1 MPGEILAFPF
11 YANRSLQ
18 VSFHGVLIARRD
30 TGCIPPTRYARLR
43 PSRGAQSDL
52 TASPCPISMPQTAS
66 DTLAPRTRL
75 ALGLL
80 ALLLFFGGLGSYPL
94 LEPDEG
100 RYAEIPREMLARRD
114 FVTPRLNGVLYF
126 EKPPLYYWLNAAAL
140 SLPGRPEVVC
150 RIFSALFGLGG
161 VGLAWLLGR
170 SIGGARAG
178 LTAAIV
184 LGSSPLWAAL
194 SRANIIDM
202 ALAFF
207 LSATLTCFWLAQ
219 EREKEERGERLLWY
233 GMFAAA
239 ALATL
244 TKGLI
249 GFLIPGA
256 VIFLY
261 LLFAR
266 RWRLLS
272 RVPWIGGIALFLV
285 IAAPW
290 HVLAAR
296 RNPDFLWFYFVHEH
310 WLRYT
315 TSEAKRQAPA
325 WFFVGILAVGLIP
338 WSGVL
343 PAAARLYRR
352 GQGRLRDERP
362 GLIFLA
368 CWAVFILLFFS
379 ASQSKL
385 VPYILPGI
393 PPLAVLAALALQEAE
408 TDPRTR
414 SWARVGGAVGAL
426 LLSVLAAGLLL
437 AALGKIR
444 TGVGPLPSVL
454 VFAMPTLAAG
464 LLSVWLWGSGRLRSL
479 AALAVAPALLVLGLV
494 AAAPR
499 ASLLLS
505 TGPIAR
511 FLTPR
516 LAPGDEV
523 YAYRCYPQTLPIYL
537 RRLVGVVEYKGEL
550 DFGIRHL
557 APEERARRYPT
568 AAEFRPLWSSG
579 KTVYLVLEAE
589 KLPRMQGDGLIA
601 GPVLM
606 RQDKYILMT
615 NRPAPTPARVE

>member
-1 MPGEILAFPF
+1 
-11 YANRSLQ
+11 
-18 VSFHGVLIARRD
+18 
-30 TGCIPPTRYARLR
+30 
-43 PSRGAQSDL
+43 
-52 TASPCPISMPQTAS
+52 MPQPAS
-66 DTLAPRTRL
+66 DTLSPRTRL
-75 ALGLL
+75 ALGVL

-100 RYAEIPREMLARRD
+100 RYAEIPREMLARGD

-140 SLPGRPEVVC
+140 SLPGRPEVLC
-150 RIFSALFGLGG
+150 RLFSALFGLAG

-170 SIGGARAG
+170 SIGGPRVG

-194 SRANIIDM
+194 ARANIIDVT
-202 ALAFF
+202 LAFF

-219 EREKEERGERLLWY
+219 EKERGERGERLLWY

-261 LLFAR
+261 LLLAR
-266 RWRLLS
+266 RWRLLP
-272 RVPWIGGIALFLV
+272 RVPWIGGVALFLA

-310 WLRYT
+310 FLRYT
-315 TSEAKRQAPA
+315 TPEARRQAPA
-325 WFFVGILAVGLIP
+325 WFFVAILAVGLIP
-338 WSGVL
+338 WSGAL
-343 PAAARLYRR
+343 PAAVRLYRR
-352 GQGRLRDERP
+352 GQGRLREERP

-368 CWAVFILLFFS
+368 CWALFLLLFFS

-385 VPYILPGI
+385 VPYILPGV
-393 PPLAVLAALALQEAE
+393 PPLAVLAALALDEAE
-408 TDPRTR
+408 RDPQTR
-414 SWARVGGAVGAL
+414 AWVRVGGAAGAL
-426 LLSVLAAGLLL
+426 LLSVLAAALL
-437 AALGKIR
+437 AVALGQVKAAR
-444 TGVGPLPSVL
+444 VGPLPNVL

-464 LLSVWLWGSGRLRSL
+464 LLSVWLWWRGRLRSL

-494 AAAPR
+494 SAAPR
-499 ASLLLS
+499 ASRLLS
-505 TGPIAR
+505 TGPIAH
-511 FLTPR
+511 FLSPH
-516 LAPGDEV
+516 LGAEDEV
-523 YAYRCYPQTLPIYL
+523 YSYRCYPQTLPVYL
-537 RRLVGVVEYKGEL
+537 RRLVGVVEYRGEL
-550 DFGIRHL
+550 EFGIQHL
-557 APEERARRYPT
+557 TPEERSRRYPT

-589 KLPRMQGDGLIA
+589 KMPRMRLDGLEP
-601 GPVLM
+601 GPILM
-606 RQDKYILMT
+606 RQDKYLLMT
-615 NRPAPTPARVE
+615 NHLAPSAARVE

>member
-1 MPGEILAFPF
+1 
-11 YANRSLQ
+11 
-18 VSFHGVLIARRD
+18 
-30 TGCIPPTRYARLR
+30 
-43 PSRGAQSDL
+43 
-52 TASPCPISMPQTAS
+52 MPQTAS

-75 ALGLL
+75 ALGVL

-100 RYAEIPREMLARRD
+100 RYAEIPREMLERGD

-150 RIFSALFGLGG
+150 RLFSALFGLAG

-170 SIGGARAG
+170 SIGGPRVAW
-178 LTAAIV
+178 TAAIV

-202 ALAFF
+202 AMAFF

-219 EREKEERGERLLWY
+219 EKERGERGERMLWY

-256 VIFLY
+256 VIFFY

-266 RWRLLS
+266 RWRLLL
-272 RVPWIGGIALFLV
+272 RVPWIGGTALFLM

-296 RNPDFLWFYFVHEH
+296 RNPDFLWFYFVREH
-310 WLRYT
+310 FLRYAT
-315 TSEAKRQAPA
+315 PEAKRQAPA
-325 WFFVGILAVGLIP
+325 WFFVAILAAGLIP

-343 PAAARLYRR
+343 PAAARLFRR
-352 GQGRLRDERP
+352 GQGRLREERP

-368 CWAVFILLFFS
+368 CWALFILLFFS

-393 PPLAVLAALALQEAE
+393 PPLAVLAALALREAE

-414 SWARVGGAVGAL
+414 TWARVGGATGAL
-426 LLSVLAAGLLL
+426 LLSVLAAALLL
-437 AALGKIR
+437 AALGKID
-444 TGVGPLPSVL
+444 TGVGPLPNVL
-454 VFAMPTLAAG
+454 VFAMPTLAAS

-494 AAAPR
+494 SAAPR

-505 TGPIAR
+505 TGPISR
-511 FLTPR
+511 FLIPR

-550 DFGIRHL
+550 EFGIRHL

-568 AAEFRPLWSSG
+568 AAEFRPVWDSG

-589 KLPRMQGDGLIA
+589 KLPRMRRDGLQP

-606 RQDKYILMT
+606 RQDKYLLMT
-615 NRPAPTPARVE
+615 NHPPPQGARVESSIDWRDP

>member
-1 MPGEILAFPF
+1 MSQP
-11 YANRSLQ
+11 
-18 VSFHGVLIARRD
+18 
-30 TGCIPPTRYARLR
+30 
-43 PSRGAQSDL
+43 
-52 TASPCPISMPQTAS
+52 AS
-66 DTLAPRTRL
+66 DTLSPRTRL
-75 ALGLL
+75 ALVILGLV
-80 ALLLFFGGLGSYPL
+80 LFFGGLGSYPL

-100 RYAEIPREMLARRD
+100 RYAEIPREMLERGD

-140 SLPGRPEVVC
+140 SLPGRPEVLC
-150 RIFSALFGLGG
+150 RLFSALFGLGG

-170 SIGGARAG
+170 SIGGPRVG

-202 ALAFF
+202 TLAFF

-219 EREKEERGERLLWY
+219 AKEKGERGERLLWY
-233 GMFAAA
+233 GLFAAA

-266 RWRLLS
+266 RWRLLP
-272 RVPWIGGIALFLV
+272 RVPWIGGIALFLL
-285 IAAPW
+285 IAVPW

-315 TSEAKRQAPA
+315 TSEARRQAPA

-352 GQGRLRDERP
+352 SWGRLRAERP

-368 CWAVFILLFFS
+368 CWALFILLFFS

-385 VPYILPGI
+385 VPYILPGV

-414 SWARVGGAVGAL
+414 RWARVGGAIGAAL
-426 LLSVLAAGLLL
+426 LAVLAAALLL
-437 AALGKIR
+437 AALGRID
-444 TGVGPLPSVL
+444 TGVGPLPNVL
-454 VFAMPTLAAG
+454 IFAMPALAAG
-464 LLSVWLWGSGRLRSL
+464 LLSLWLWGSGRLRSL
-479 AALAVAPALLVLGLV
+479 VALAVAPALLVLGLV
-494 AAAPR
+494 SAAPR

-505 TGPIAR
+505 TGPIAH
-511 FLTPR
+511 FLGPR
-516 LAPGDEV
+516 LGPGDEV

-537 RRLVGVVEYKGEL
+537 RRLVGVVEYTGEL

-557 APEERARRYPT
+557 TPEERARRYPT

-579 KTVYLVLEAE
+579 KTVYLVLESE
-589 KLPRMQGDGLIA
+589 KLPRMRQDGLA
-601 GPVLM
+601 PGRVLM
-606 RQDKYILMT
+606 RQDKYLLLT
-615 NRPAPTPARVE
+615 NRPVPIPVRAE

>member
-1 MPGEILAFPF
+1 
-11 YANRSLQ
+11 
-18 VSFHGVLIARRD
+18 
-30 TGCIPPTRYARLR
+30 
-43 PSRGAQSDL
+43 
-52 TASPCPISMPQTAS
+52 MPQPVS

-75 ALGLL
+75 ALGVL

-100 RYAEIPREMLARRD
+100 RYAEIPREMLERGD

-140 SLPGRPEVVC
+140 SLPGRPEVLC
-150 RIFSALFGLGG
+150 RLFSALFGLGG

-170 SIGGARAG
+170 SIGGPRVA

-194 SRANIIDM
+194 SRANVIDM
-202 ALAFF
+202 TMAFF
-207 LSATLTCFWLAQ
+207 MSAALTCFWLAQ
-219 EREKEERGERLLWY
+219 ERERGERGERLLWY

-244 TKGLI
+244 TKGLV

-256 VIFLY
+256 VIFFY

-266 RWRLLS
+266 RWRLLL
-272 RVPWIGGIALFLV
+272 RVPWVGGVALFLA

-296 RNPDFLWFYFVHEH
+296 RNPDFAWFYFVHEH

-325 WFFVGILAVGLIP
+325 WFFVGILALGLIP

-352 GQGRLRDERP
+352 GQGKLREERP

-368 CWAVFILLFFS
+368 CWALFILLFFS

-393 PPLAVLAALALQEAE
+393 PPLAVLVALALRQAE

-414 SWARVGGAVGAL
+414 AWIRVGGALGAL
-426 LLSVLAAGLLL
+426 LLAVLAAALLL
-437 AALGKIR
+437 AALGRIH
-444 TGVGPLPSVL
+444 TGVGPLPNVL
-454 VFAMPTLAAG
+454 IFAMPTLAAA
-464 LLSVWLWGSGRLRSL
+464 LLSLWLWASGRLRSL

-494 AAAPR
+494 SAAPR

-505 TGPIAR
+505 TGPIAH
-511 FLTPR
+511 FLSPR

-523 YAYRCYPQTLPIYL
+523 YVYRCYPQTLPIYL
-537 RRLVGVVEYKGEL
+537 RRLVGVVEYRGEL
-550 DFGIRHL
+550 EFGIRHL

-568 AAEFRPLWSSG
+568 AAEFRPVWSSG
-579 KTVYLVLEAE
+579 KTVYLVLEGE
-589 KLPRMQGDGLIA
+589 KLPRMRGDGLAPGQI
-601 GPVLM
+601 LM
-606 RQDKYILMT
+606 RQDKYLLMINHPMRIDGT
-615 NRPAPTPARVE
+615 VETP

>member
-1 MPGEILAFPF
+1 
-11 YANRSLQ
+11 
-18 VSFHGVLIARRD
+18 
-30 TGCIPPTRYARLR
+30 
-43 PSRGAQSDL
+43 
-52 TASPCPISMPQTAS
+52 MPQPLS

-100 RYAEIPREMLARRD
+100 RYAEIPREMLARGD

-126 EKPPLYYWLNAAAL
+126 EKPPLYYWLNVAAL
-140 SLPGRPEVVC
+140 SLPGRPEVLC
-150 RIFSALFGLGG
+150 RLFSALFGLAC

-170 SIGGARAG
+170 SMGGPRVG

-184 LGSSPLWAAL
+184 LGGSPLWAAL
-194 SRANIIDM
+194 SRANIIDVT
-202 ALAFF
+202 LAFF

-219 EREKEERGERLLWY
+219 TKERGERGERLLWY
-233 GMFAAA
+233 GMFAAS

-249 GFLIPGA
+249 GFVIPGA
-256 VIFLY
+256 VIFFY

-272 RVPWIGGIALFLV
+272 RVPWLGGVALFLA
-285 IAAPW
+285 IAFPW

-310 WLRYT
+310 FQRYAT
-315 TSEAKRQAPA
+315 PEARRQAPA
-325 WFFVGILAVGLIP
+325 WFFVAILALGLIP
-338 WSGVL
+338 WSGLL
-343 PAAARLYRR
+343 PAAARLFRR
-352 GQGRLRDERP
+352 DWGRLRDERP

-368 CWAVFILLFFS
+368 CWALFLLLFFS

-385 VPYILPGI
+385 VPYILPGV
-393 PPLAVLAALALQEAE
+393 PPLAVLAALALRDAE
-408 TDPRTR
+408 TDPRTHR
-414 SWARVGGAVGAL
+414 WARVGGAIGAL
-426 LLSVLAAGLLL
+426 LLSALAAGLLL
-437 AALGKIR
+437 AALGRID
-444 TGVGPLPSVL
+444 TGVGPLPNVL

-464 LLSVWLWGSGRLRSL
+464 LLSVWLWWRGRLRSL

-494 AAAPR
+494 SAAPR

-505 TGPIAR
+505 TGPIAH

-523 YAYRCYPQTLPIYL
+523 YAYRCYPQTLPVYL
-537 RRLVGVVEYKGEL
+537 RRLIGVVEYKGEL
-550 DFGIRHL
+550 EFGIRHL
-557 APEERARRYPT
+557 TPEERARRFPT
-568 AAEFRPLWSSG
+568 AAEFRPVWGSG
-579 KTVYLVLEAE
+579 RTVYLVLEAE
-589 KLPRMQGDGLIA
+589 KLPRMRLDGLTA
-601 GPVLM
+601 GRVLI
-606 RQDKYILMT
+606 RQDKYLLMT
-615 NRPAPTPARVE
+615 NRPAPARAE

>member
-1 MPGEILAFPF
+1 
-11 YANRSLQ
+11 
-18 VSFHGVLIARRD
+18 
-30 TGCIPPTRYARLR
+30 
-43 PSRGAQSDL
+43 
-52 TASPCPISMPQTAS
+52 MPQPDS

-75 ALGLL
+75 ALGIL

-100 RYAEIPREMLARRD
+100 RYAEIPREMLARGD
-114 FVTPRLNGVLYF
+114 FVTPHLNGVLYF

-140 SLPGRPEVVC
+140 SLPGRPEVLC
-150 RIFSALFGLGG
+150 RLFSALFGLAC
-161 VGLAWLLGR
+161 VGLAWALGR
-170 SIGGARAG
+170 SMGGPRVG

-194 SRANIIDM
+194 SRANIIDVT
-202 ALAFF
+202 LAFF

-219 EREKEERGERLLWY
+219 EREKGERGERLLWY

-239 ALATL
+239 ALAML

-261 LLFAR
+261 LLFSR

-272 RVPWIGGIALFLV
+272 RVPWIGGVALFLA
-285 IAAPW
+285 IALPW

-310 WLRYT
+310 FLRYAT
-315 TSEAKRQAPA
+315 PEAKRQAPA
-325 WFFVGILAVGLIP
+325 WFFVTILAVGLIP

-343 PAAARLYRR
+343 PAAARLFRR
-352 GQGRLRDERP
+352 DWGRLRDERP

-368 CWAVFILLFFS
+368 CWALFLLLFFS
-379 ASQSKL
+379 ASKSKL
-385 VPYILPGI
+385 VPYILPGV
-393 PPLAVLAALALQEAE
+393 PPLAVLAALALQDAE

-414 SWARVGGAVGAL
+414 GWARVGGAIGAL
-426 LLSVLAAGLLL
+426 LLSVLAAALLL
-437 AALGKIR
+437 AALGRID
-444 TGVGPLPSVL
+444 TGFGPLPNVL
-454 VFAMPTLAAG
+454 VFAMPTLAAS
-464 LLSVWLWGSGRLRSL
+464 LLSVWLWWRGRLRSL

-494 AAAPR
+494 SAAPR

-505 TGPIAR
+505 TGPIAH
-511 FLTPR
+511 FLAPR

-550 DFGIRHL
+550 DFGIQHL
-557 APEERARRYPT
+557 TPEERSRRYPT
-568 AAEFRPLWSSG
+568 AAEFRPLWGSER
-579 KTVYLVLEAE
+579 TVYLVLEAE
-589 KLPRMQGDGLIA
+589 KLPRMREDGLAA
-601 GPVLM
+601 GRILM
-606 RQDKYILMT
+606 RQDKYLLMT
-615 NRPAPTPARVE
+615 NGPAPTPARAE

>member
-1 MPGEILAFPF
+1 
-11 YANRSLQ
+11 
-18 VSFHGVLIARRD
+18 
-30 TGCIPPTRYARLR
+30 
-43 PSRGAQSDL
+43 
-52 TASPCPISMPQTAS
+52 MPQPAS
-66 DTLAPRTRL
+66 DTLSPRTRL
-75 ALGLL
+75 ALGVL

-100 RYAEIPREMLARRD
+100 RYAEIPREMLARGD

-150 RIFSALFGLGG
+150 RLFSALFGLGG

-170 SIGGARAG
+170 SMGGPRVG

-202 ALAFF
+202 TMAFF
-207 LSATLTCFWLAQ
+207 LSAALTCFWLAQ
-219 EREKEERGERLLWY
+219 EKERGERGERLLWH

-244 TKGLI
+244 TKGMI

-272 RVPWIGGIALFLV
+272 RVPWIGGIALFLA
-285 IAAPW
+285 IAVPW
-290 HVLAAR
+290 HVLAAQ

-325 WFFVGILAVGLIP
+325 WFFAGILAVGLIP

-352 GQGRLRDERP
+352 GQGRLRDRP

-368 CWAVFILLFFS
+368 CWALFILLFFS
-379 ASQSKL
+379 VSQSKL

-414 SWARVGGAVGAL
+414 SWARVGGALGAL
-426 LLSVLAAGLLL
+426 LLSVLAAALLL
-437 AALGKIR
+437 AALGKIH
-444 TGVGPLPSVL
+444 TGVGPLPNVL

-479 AALAVAPALLVLGLV
+479 AALAVPPTLLVLGLV
-494 AAAPR
+494 SAAPR

-505 TGPIAR
+505 TGPTAH
-511 FLTPR
+511 FLIPR
-516 LAPGDEV
+516 LEPGDEV

-557 APEERARRYPT
+557 TPEERARRYPT
-568 AAEFRPLWSSG
+568 AAEFRPLWSSE
-579 KTVYLVLEAE
+579 KIVYLVLEAE
-589 KLPRMQGDGLIA
+589 KL
-601 GPVLM
+601 
-606 RQDKYILMT
+606 
-615 NRPAPTPARVE
+615 

>member
-1 MPGEILAFPF
+1 
-11 YANRSLQ
+11 
-18 VSFHGVLIARRD
+18 
-30 TGCIPPTRYARLR
+30 
-43 PSRGAQSDL
+43 
-52 TASPCPISMPQTAS
+52 MPQPAS
-66 DTLAPRTRL
+66 DTLSPRTRL
-75 ALGLL
+75 ALAVL
-80 ALLLFFGGLGSYPL
+80 ALVLFFGGLGSYPL

-100 RYAEIPREMLARRD
+100 RYAEIPREMLERGD
-114 FVTPRLNGVLYF
+114 FVTPKLNGVLYF

-140 SLPGRPEVVC
+140 SLPGRPEVLC
-150 RIFSALFGLGG
+150 RLFSALFGLAG
-161 VGLAWLLGR
+161 VGLAWALGR
-170 SIGGARAG
+170 SIGGPRVG

-202 ALAFF
+202 TLAFF

-219 EREKEERGERLLWY
+219 NGERGERLLWY

-261 LLFAR
+261 LLFAW
-266 RWRLLS
+266 RWRLLL
-272 RVPWIGGIALFLV
+272 RVPWIGGIALFLA
-285 IAAPW
+285 IAVPW

-325 WFFVGILAVGLIP
+325 WFFFGILAVGLIP
-338 WSGVL
+338 WSGLL
-343 PAAARLYRR
+343 PASARLYRR
-352 GQGRLRDERP
+352 SWGKLREERP

-368 CWAVFILLFFS
+368 CWALFILLFFS

-393 PPLAVLAALALQEAE
+393 PPLAVLAALALREAE

-414 SWARVGGAVGAL
+414 TWARVGGAIGAL
-426 LLSVLAAGLLL
+426 LLAVLAAGLLL
-437 AALGKIR
+437 AALGTIH
-444 TGVGPLPSVL
+444 TGVGPLPNVL

-479 AALAVAPALLVLGLV
+479 PALAVAPALLVLGLV
-494 AAAPR
+494 SAAPR

-511 FLTPR
+511 FLIPR
-516 LAPGDEV
+516 LTPGDEV

-550 DFGIRHL
+550 DFGIQHL

-579 KTVYLVLEAE
+579 KTVYVVLEAE
-589 KLPRMQGDGLIA
+589 KLPRMRLDGLAA
-601 GPVLM
+601 GRVLM
-606 RQDKYILMT
+606 RQDKYLLLT
-615 NRPAPTPARVE
+615 NRPAPSRVE

>member
-1 MPGEILAFPF
+1 
-11 YANRSLQ
+11 
-18 VSFHGVLIARRD
+18 
-30 TGCIPPTRYARLR
+30 
-43 PSRGAQSDL
+43 
-52 TASPCPISMPQTAS
+52 MPQPAS
-66 DTLAPRTRL
+66 DTLSPRTRL
-75 ALGLL
+75 ALGVL

-100 RYAEIPREMLARRD
+100 RYAEIPREMLARGD

-140 SLPGRPEVVC
+140 SLPGRPEVLC
-150 RIFSALFGLGG
+150 RLFSALFGLGG

-170 SIGGARAG
+170 SMGGPRVG

-194 SRANIIDM
+194 SRANIIDV

-219 EREKEERGERLLWY
+219 AKERGERGERLLWH

-266 RWRLLS
+266 QWRLLS
-272 RVPWIGGIALFLV
+272 RVPWIGGIALFLA
-285 IAAPW
+285 IAVPW

-325 WFFVGILAVGLIP
+325 WFFAGILAVGLIP

-352 GQGRLRDERP
+352 GQGRLRDRP

-368 CWAVFILLFFS
+368 CWALFLLLFFS
-379 ASQSKL
+379 VSQSKL

-414 SWARVGGAVGAL
+414 SWVRVGGALGAL
-426 LLSVLAAGLLL
+426 LLAILAAALLL
-437 AALGKIR
+437 VALGKIH
-444 TGVGPLPSVL
+444 TGVGPLPNVL

-479 AALAVAPALLVLGLV
+479 AALAVAPALLVLGFV
-494 AAAPR
+494 SAAPR

-505 TGPIAR
+505 TGPIAG
-511 FLTPR
+511 FLGSGLQPEE
-516 LAPGDEV
+516 EV

-537 RRLVGVVEYKGEL
+537 RRLVGVVEYRGEL

-557 APEERARRYPT
+557 TPEERARRYPT
-568 AAEFRPLWSSG
+568 AAEFRPLWSSE
-579 KTVYLVLEAE
+579 KIVYLVLEAE
-589 KLPRMQGDGLIA
+589 KLPRMRDDGLVA
-601 GPVLM
+601 GQVLM
-606 RQDKYILMT
+606 RQDKYLLMVNHPMRIDGT
-615 NRPAPTPARVE
+615 VETP

>member
-1 MPGEILAFPF
+1 
-11 YANRSLQ
+11 
-18 VSFHGVLIARRD
+18 
-30 TGCIPPTRYARLR
+30 
-43 PSRGAQSDL
+43 
-52 TASPCPISMPQTAS
+52 MPQPAS
-66 DTLAPRTRL
+66 DTLSPRTRL
-75 ALGLL
+75 ALVILGLV
-80 ALLLFFGGLGSYPL
+80 LFFGGLGSYPL

-100 RYAEIPREMLARRD
+100 RYAEIPREMLARGD

-140 SLPGRPEVVC
+140 SLPGRPEVLC
-150 RIFSALFGLGG
+150 RLFSALFGLAG

-170 SIGGARAG
+170 SIGGPRVG

-194 SRANIIDM
+194 ARANIIDVT
-202 ALAFF
+202 LAFF

-219 EREKEERGERLLWY
+219 EKERGERGERLLWY

-266 RWRLLS
+266 RWRLLA
-272 RVPWIGGIALFLV
+272 RVPWIGGAALFLI

-290 HVLAAR
+290 HVLAAQ

-325 WFFVGILAVGLIP
+325 WFFVAILAVGLIP
-338 WSGVL
+338 WSGAL

-368 CWAVFILLFFS
+368 CWALFILLFFS

-385 VPYILPGI
+385 VPYILPGV
-393 PPLAVLAALALQEAE
+393 PPLAVLAALALDEAE
-408 TDPRTR
+408 RDPRTR
-414 SWARVGGAVGAL
+414 AWVRVGGAVGAL
-426 LLSVLAAGLLL
+426 LLSVLAAALL
-437 AALGKIR
+437 AVALGKVKAAGTVPI
-444 TGVGPLPSVL
+444 PKAL
-454 VFAMPTLAAG
+454 VFAMPTLAAS
-464 LLSVWLWGSGRLRSL
+464 LLSVWLWWRGRLRSL

-494 AAAPR
+494 AVAPR
-499 ASLLLS
+499 AASRLS
-505 TGPIAR
+505 AAPIAESV
-511 FLTPR
+511 LGT
-516 LAPGDEV
+516 DEV

-537 RRLVGVVEYKGEL
+537 RRLVGVVEYRGEL
-550 DFGIRHL
+550 EFGIRHL
-557 APEERARRYPT
+557 TPEERARRFPN
-568 AAEFRPLWSSG
+568 AAEFRPVWSSG
-579 KTVYLVLEAE
+579 KIVYLVLEQE
-589 KLPRMQGDGLIA
+589 DLPRMRADGLA
-601 GPVLM
+601 PGQVLM
-606 RQDKYILMT
+606 RQEKYLLMI
-615 NRPAPTPARVE
+615 NHPLQVQGYVEDP